1 MRFSNSINGFGL
13 DYNLSSSPTNI
24 LKTDKG
30 YSFEFV
36 VPGFSR
42 EDLDL
47 EVKEGQ
53 LVLKGKKE
61 QEEKTEKIRFS
72 QRQFGYA
79 NVVKRFRLPDDAD
92 AAAMSA
98 VLENGILV
106 VDLPFDAQKH
116 VVRKVSIN

>member
-1 MRFSNSINGFGL
+1 MRFSNSFNGFGL
-13 DYNLSSSPTNI
+13 DSQMSCSPTNI

-36 VPGFSR
+36 VPGFSK
-42 EDLDL
+42 EELDL

-53 LVLKGKKE
+53 LLLKASKNK
-61 QEEKTEKIRFS
+61 EEKTEKIRFS
-72 QRQFGYA
+72 QRQFGLE
-79 NVVKRFRLPDDAD
+79 NVVKRFRLPEDAD
-92 AAAMSA
+92 AAAMTA
-98 VLENGILV
+98 VLENGILA